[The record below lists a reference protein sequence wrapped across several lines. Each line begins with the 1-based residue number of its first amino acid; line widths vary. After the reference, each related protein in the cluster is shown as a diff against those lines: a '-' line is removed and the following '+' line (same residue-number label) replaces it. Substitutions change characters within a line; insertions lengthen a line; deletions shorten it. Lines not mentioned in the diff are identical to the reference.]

1 MTKTRPNNSLV
12 QIIIY
17 DVDLYLFCK
26 AGWRENQVT
35 FMNELKNLQATGLS
49 TLGTSLKEAFDLLN
63 LYRLHSGIDNYGMV
77 RYVMYVYF
85 AGNELEQCM
94 NGSTGV

>member
-1 MTKTRPNNSLV
+1 MIL
-12 QIIIY
+12 Q
-17 DVDLYLFCK
+17 
-26 AGWRENQVT
+26 AGWRENQAT

-77 RYVMYVYF
+77 RFITLKVAFNMAVTLIV
-85 AGNELEQCM
+85 GINKC
-94 NGSTGV
+94 SS

>member
-1 MTKTRPNNSLV
+1 MS
-12 QIIIY
+12 
-17 DVDLYLFCK
+17 CK
-26 AGWRENQVT
+26 AGWRENQGT

-77 RYVMYVYF
+77 RLFFILTVLTKLTFQKVIFMCDV
-85 AGNELEQCM
+85 GI
-94 NGSTGV
+94 

>member
-1 MTKTRPNNSLV
+1 MIL
-12 QIIIY
+12 Q
-17 DVDLYLFCK
+17 
-26 AGWRENQVT
+26 AGWRENQAT

-77 RYVMYVYF
+77 RFITLKVAFNIAVTLII
-85 AGNELEQCM
+85 GINIC
-94 NGSTGV
+94 SS

>member
-1 MTKTRPNNSLV
+1 MSH
-12 QIIIY
+12 IIIY
-17 DVDLYLFCK
+17 ALIYCCYYYYFCK

-77 RYVMYVYF
+77 GYV
-85 AGNELEQCM
+85 L
-94 NGSTGV
+94 

>member
-1 MTKTRPNNSLV
+1 MCN
-12 QIIIY
+12 IIIY
-17 DVDLYLFCK
+17 EVDILLKIFFFCK

-77 RYVMYVYF
+77 RYV
-85 AGNELEQCM
+85 L
-94 NGSTGV
+94 

>member
-1 MTKTRPNNSLV
+1 MALTKCNNYLV

-17 DVDLYLFCK
+17 EGDICLLCK
-26 AGWRENQVT
+26 AGWRENQGT
-35 FMNELKNLQATGLS
+35 FMNELKNLQASGLS

-77 RYVMYVYF
+77 RYV
-85 AGNELEQCM
+85 L
-94 NGSTGV
+94 

>member
-1 MTKTRPNNSLV
+1 MIL
-12 QIIIY
+12 Q
-17 DVDLYLFCK
+17 
-26 AGWRENQVT
+26 AGWRENQAT

-77 RYVMYVYF
+77 RFITLKVAFNIAVTLIV
-85 AGNELEQCM
+85 GINKC
-94 NGSTGV
+94 SS

>member
-1 MTKTRPNNSLV
+1 MIL
-12 QIIIY
+12 Q
-17 DVDLYLFCK
+17 
-26 AGWRENQVT
+26 AGWRENQAT

-77 RYVMYVYF
+77 RFITLKVAINIAVT
-85 AGNELEQCM
+85 LT
-94 NGSTGV
+94 TGINKCSS

>member
-1 MTKTRPNNSLV
+1 MTETKPNNSLV
-12 QIIIY
+12 QIIY
-17 DVDLYLFCK
+17 DVDIYLFCK

-77 RYVMYVYF
+77 RYVIYF

-94 NGSTGV
+94 NGSIGV

>member
-1 MTKTRPNNSLV
+1 MLNSVSFSKVHILLK
-12 QIIIY
+12 IFFF
-17 DVDLYLFCK
+17 FCK

-77 RYVMYVYF
+77 RYV
-85 AGNELEQCM
+85 L
-94 NGSTGV
+94 